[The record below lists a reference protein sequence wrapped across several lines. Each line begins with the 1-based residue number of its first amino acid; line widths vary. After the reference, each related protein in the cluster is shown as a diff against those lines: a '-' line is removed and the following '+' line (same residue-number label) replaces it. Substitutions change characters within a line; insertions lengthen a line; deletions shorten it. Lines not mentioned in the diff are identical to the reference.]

1 MEAQFLDTN
10 VIIRYLTR
18 DDPDQA
24 ERARHVLR
32 EIEAGV
38 AMVTTCEGVI
48 IEAVHILS
56 SKQLYNLARPA
67 IRTHLGNIL
76 TLRGLRLQHKR
87 TYLRALDLYA
97 STNLDFVDTLNI
109 AHMERSKI
117 TTIISFDRDF
127 DRFEQITRRE
137 P

>member
-1 MEAQFLDTN
+1 M
-10 VIIRYLTR
+10 
-18 DDPDQA
+18 
-24 ERARHVLR
+24 AR
-32 EIEAGV
+32 
-38 AMVTTCEGVI
+38 VTTCEGVI
-48 IEAVHILS
+48 VAAVHILS